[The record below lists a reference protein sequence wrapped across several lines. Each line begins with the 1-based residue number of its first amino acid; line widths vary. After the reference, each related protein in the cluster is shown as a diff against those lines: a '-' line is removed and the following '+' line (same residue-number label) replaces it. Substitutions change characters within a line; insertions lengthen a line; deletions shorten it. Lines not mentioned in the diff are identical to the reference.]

1 MRKLLINIEGIDE
14 FILAIASGADVNG
27 IYKDQTLLEYCF
39 DAIYNSAYQH
49 FFKSNVDFKKYS
61 ALLAGGA
68 DTAPLIVNKAKQ
80 LHDLI
85 YWTSRC
91 CNLLSV
97 LSKNEDFF
105 ETLRQREDLAKLQDE
120 VELLSPLLA
129 KSIPLSS
136 QPQHKETTTEN
147 DSDMPALLKAKIT
160 LISSG
165 LDSIPPDKENQIIN
179 RYAAAIVFDKCMRGI
194 SVWDKDVS
202 FAELE
207 KEINGSFDFSELFA
221 EDWNPPFTLSML
233 LKRTL
238 EFLQVIRKT
247 ITGQNALPNL
257 NKLSDLTGT
266 LGLLYNSMQSLKQNI
281 SGGRV

>member
-1 MRKLLINIEGIDE
+1 MRKLLINIESIDE

-27 IYKDQTLLEYCF
+27 IYKGQTLLEYCF
-39 DAIYNSAYQH
+39 DTIFKSTYQY
-49 FFKSNVDFKKYS
+49 FFKRNVDFKKYS

-68 DTAPLIVNKAKQ
+68 DTVLLITNKAKQ
-80 LHDLI
+80 LQDLI

-91 CNLLSV
+91 CDLLSV
-97 LSKNEDFF
+97 LSKNSDFL
-105 ETLRQREDLAKLQDE
+105 ETLRQRDDFTKLQDE
-120 VELLSPLLA
+120 VELFASLLA
-129 KSIPLSS
+129 KSISSSS
-136 QPQHKETTTEN
+136 QPQNKETTTEN

-179 RYAAAIVFDKCMRGI
+179 RYGAAIVFDKCMIGI
-194 SVWDKDVS
+194 SIWDKDVP

-238 EFLQVIRKT
+238 EFLQMLRKT
-247 ITGQNALPNL
+247 ITGQNTSSNL
-257 NKLSDLTGT
+257 NKFSDLTDT
-266 LGLLYNSMQSLKQNI
+266 LGLLYNSMQSLKQSI
-281 SGGRV
+281 SGGRI